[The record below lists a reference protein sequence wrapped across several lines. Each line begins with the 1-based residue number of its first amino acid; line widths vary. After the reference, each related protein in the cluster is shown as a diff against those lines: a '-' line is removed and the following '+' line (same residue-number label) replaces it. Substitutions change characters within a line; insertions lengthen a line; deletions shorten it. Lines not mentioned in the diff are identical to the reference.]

1 MSLAGPVSATEDPN
15 FFAEWS
21 ARRRR
26 RIRVSFT
33 VLGSVLAHGLLALL
47 VTSGKPE
54 AVAPSL
60 ESANEWLPRV
70 AAETKLLLAKHRLQ
84 QARRLLVTEARAAR
98 RQNSLALGDFIL
110 RANAID
116 AEEEGNAFDLGS
128 ARRLLIERTRS
139 LKGELAKAKPAN
151 AVSAVFADLSYTGVP
166 GGRLA
171 DVLLSR
177 SGSCEPLS
185 HLLVATLHDA
195 GLGSR
200 AFLRYY
206 GGKSAGVS
214 HLAPLLAELSPQGRV
229 TQVRDLVTGQEAPP
243 SGALFPAA
251 DLVEVYARA
260 HDLDQTPRPLADFE
274 VSREVLPGASELDG
288 GPFSLQ
294 SVPATQTLASGY
306 PANSDRFEGALPLYS
321 ERAIANADVSVAQSE
336 QAGQGGQAAPS
347 VPCAFYLHMAWID
360 PPHALTGKG
369 ADVSVEL
376 VRIPSSAALERLAT
390 LIQSVEASESPN
402 TLAGRL
408 AQSACLKG
416 LYGRAGLLF
425 SLAGKRKVS
434 DRALHAEGQAR
445 SQGALALAELSKLT
459 PQDQLD
465 VLVEMDDL
473 TFGRAWALIFLPEA
487 TSVLVNFVG
496 ANRGNFRRV
505 LPLAALL
512 INPASRNQATELTET
527 LPVDSWLDVMAEVA
541 HAHDNSRPWTV
552 IHPLGADE
560 DEQPASRFLRTYRV
574 FSRMSWRMWEAARS
588 PEEVVVAIAS
598 EAERYQLSGA
608 ERDAIG
614 QYYLRQFTLLEAN
627 RQGGPARIHRASAAL
642 RANGFNGAS
651 VAR

>member
-21 ARRRR
+21 TRRRR
-26 RIRVSFT
+26 RIRISFT
-33 VLGSVLAHGLLALL
+33 LLGSVLAHGLLALL

-54 AVAPSL
+54 VAAPPSP
-60 ESANEWLPRV
+60 EPAHEWLHGV
-70 AAETKLLLAKHRLQ
+70 AAGTKQLLAKHRLQ

-98 RQNSLALGDFIL
+98 QQKALALGDFLL

-116 AEEEGNAFDLGS
+116 AEEEGTAFDLSS
-128 ARRLLIERTRS
+128 ARRLFVERIAS
-139 LKGELAKAKPAN
+139 LKRELAKANPAN
-151 AVSAVFADLSYTGVP
+151 AVSTVFADLSYTGVP

-171 DVLLSR
+171 DVLQSR

-214 HLAPLLAELSPQGRV
+214 HLAPLLAELSPDGRV
-229 TQVRDLVTGQEAPP
+229 IRVRDLVTAQEAPP
-243 SGALFPAA
+243 SGAFFPAA

-260 HDLDQTPRPLADFE
+260 HDLDQAPVLRDDFA
-274 VSREVLPGASELDG
+274 VSSQGLTEASELDG

-321 ERAIANADVSVAQSE
+321 ERAIANADVSDES
-336 QAGQGGQAAPS
+336 QAGQAGPS

-390 LIQSVEASESPN
+390 LIQSVEASKSPN

-459 PQDQLD
+459 PQDRLD

-512 INPASRNQATELTET
+512 INPSSRNQATELTES

-598 EAERYQLSGA
+598 EAERYQLAGA

-642 RANGFNGAS
+642 RANGFIGAS